1 MTLRLIPK
9 MESSHDRKTLCQQIR
24 SVRVSLAARI
34 FENYTLKG
42 ADFEIEGRPCRSDIL
57 WSATGDQLQIFV
69 ASQYRSPLHCPTAA
83 IVDLISEC
91 CEIKDRRRLNLLWIV
106 FTQTDL
112 DRVNQ
117 AFAKQGIHIFRN
129 QSKASPPFLNSRSR
143 SLCFRLGNSGA
154 LPKAN
159 MYADAHAYTVPDV
172 HAHAHARIRSL
183 DSIDV
188 PLLPDGYD
196 SHRGS
201 GSRGTR
207 YVRNSGNSH
216 EGKRLPPDIHNR
228 RLPVLFP
235 SDEVG
240 EKESKH
246 DSTDTDLD
254 LEFLGERLVS
264 RIIGTIGLNCH
275 LLSC

>member
-9 MESSHDRKTLCQQIR
+9 MESSHDRETLCQQIK

-42 ADFEIEGRPCRSDIL
+42 AAFEIEGRPCRSDIL

-69 ASQYRSPLHCPTAA
+69 ASRYRSPLQCPTAA
-83 IVDLISEC
+83 IVDLISEYC
-91 CEIKDRRRLNLLWIV
+91 NIKDHHYLNLLWMV
-106 FTQTDL
+106 FIERDL

-129 QSKASPPFLNSRSR
+129 QSKASPPFLKSRSR

-154 LPKAN
+154 LLKAN
-159 MYADAHAYTVPDV
+159 TYANAHAYTLPDV

-183 DSIDV
+183 DSTDV
-188 PLLPDGYD
+188 PLLPDDYD
-196 SHRGS
+196 SHHGS
-201 GSRGTR
+201 GSHSTR

-216 EGKRLPPDIHNR
+216 KGKRLPPDIHIR

-240 EKESKH
+240 EKKSKH
-246 DSTDTDLD
+246 DNTDTDLD

-264 RIIGTIGLNCH
+264 RIMAQLA
-275 LLSC
+275 